1 MALRAALT
9 GHQVF
14 ATLHANSALG
24 AIPRLLDIGLRA
36 DLLAGNLSGI
46 IAQRLVRRLCPHCRI
61 EAPASPAECHL
72 LGLPAERPPALFSP
86 CGCAE
91 CEFRGY
97 RGRIAIMELL
107 HIDEELDEQIG
118 AGARPGVLRPLLRR
132 RGHAG
137 LADDG
142 LRRVLDG
149 STSLA
154 ELARVVAL
162 DGLAT
167 QAEHAG

>member
-1 MALRAALT
+1 
-9 GHQVF
+9 VF

-61 EAPASPAECHL
+61 ETPASPAECRL
-72 LGLPAERPPALFSP
+72 LGLPAERAPRLFAPS
-86 CGCAE
+86 GCAE
-91 CEFRGY
+91 CDFRGY

-107 HIDEELDEQIG
+107 YIDAELDEQIG
-118 AGARPGVLRPLLRR
+118 AGARPGVLRALLRR
-132 RGHAG
+132 RSHAG
-137 LADDG
+137 LAGDG

-154 ELARVVAL
+154 ELARVVDLGSLTCDA
-162 DGLAT
+162 AE
-167 QAEHAG
+167 AEHAA